1 MSFEVLKVH
10 SFGVGGLV
18 LPGVSPGATVQRS
31 ELMVF
36 TEDRIRAR
44 GIDEVVVAYV
54 CNAEVGWS
62 AVVGYRCNG
71 VEDLAIGDSMVIV
84 PTAYFAQFTNGAA
97 AGDLVEDVW
106 EQAEI
111 AEKEGRI
118 ERAYGGDV
126 ATIRS
131 NGETDLLIRLV

>member
-1 MSFEVLKVH
+1 VKLH

-18 LPGVSPGATVQRS
+18 LPGLAPGAAAQRS
-31 ELMVF
+31 ELMLF

-54 CNAEVGWS
+54 CNPEVGWS

-71 VEDLAIGDSMVIV
+71 VDDLPVGDSMVTV
-84 PTAYFAQFTNGAA
+84 PTAYFAHFTNDADDDDPA
-97 AGDLVEDVW
+97 EDVW
-106 EQAEI
+106 DQVEL

-118 ERAYGGDV
+118 ERAYGGEV

-131 NGETDLLIRLV
+131 NGETDLFIRLV

>member
-1 MSFEVLKVH
+1 VSFEVVKLH

-18 LPGVSPGATVQRS
+18 LPGMAPGAAAQRS
-31 ELMVF
+31 ELMAF

-54 CNAEVGWS
+54 CNPEVGWS

-71 VEDLAIGDSMVIV
+71 VDDLPVGDSMVTV
-84 PTAYFAQFTNGAA
+84 PTAYFAHFTNDADD
-97 AGDLVEDVW
+97 GDPVEDVW
-106 EQAEI
+106 DQVEL

-118 ERAYGGDV
+118 ERAYGGEV

-131 NGETDLLIRLV
+131 DGETDLFIRLV

>member
-1 MSFEVLKVH
+1 VKLH

-18 LPGVSPGATVQRS
+18 LPGLAPGAAAQRS
-31 ELMVF
+31 ELMSF

-54 CNAEVGWS
+54 CNPEVGWS

-71 VEDLAIGDSMVIV
+71 VDDLPVGDSMVTV
-84 PTAYFAQFTNGAA
+84 PTAYFAHFTNDA
-97 AGDLVEDVW
+97 DDDDPTEDVW
-106 EQAEI
+106 DQVEL

-118 ERAYGGDV
+118 ERAYGGEV

-131 NGETDLLIRLV
+131 NGETDLFIRLV

>member
-1 MSFEVLKVH
+1 MA
-10 SFGVGGLV
+10 
-18 LPGVSPGATVQRS
+18 PGAAAQRS
-31 ELMVF
+31 ELMAF

-54 CNAEVGWS
+54 CNPEVGWS

-71 VEDLAIGDSMVIV
+71 VDDLPVGDSMVTV
-84 PTAYFAQFTNGAA
+84 PTAYFAHFTNDADD
-97 AGDLVEDVW
+97 GDPVEDVW
-106 EQAEI
+106 DQVEL

-118 ERAYGGDV
+118 ERAYGGEV

-131 NGETDLLIRLV
+131 DGETDLFIRLV

>member
-1 MSFEVLKVH
+1 MSFEVVKLH

-18 LPGVSPGATVQRS
+18 LPGLAPGAAAQRS
-31 ELMVF
+31 ELMSF

-54 CNAEVGWS
+54 CNPEVGWS

-71 VEDLAIGDSMVIV
+71 VDDLPVGDSMVTV
-84 PTAYFAQFTNGAA
+84 PTAYFAHFTNDADDDDPA
-97 AGDLVEDVW
+97 EDVW
-106 EQAEI
+106 DQVEL

-118 ERAYGGDV
+118 ERAYGGEV

-131 NGETDLLIRLV
+131 NGETDLFIRLV